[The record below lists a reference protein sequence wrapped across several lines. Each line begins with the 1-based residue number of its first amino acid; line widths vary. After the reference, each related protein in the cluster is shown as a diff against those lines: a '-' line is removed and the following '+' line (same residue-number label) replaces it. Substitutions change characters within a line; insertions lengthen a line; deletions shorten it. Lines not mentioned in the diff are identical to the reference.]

1 METLSTTNKNNHLF
15 SNKQLLLLLL
25 PLIAE
30 QLLNSL
36 MGMADSMMVSTVGE
50 DALSAVSLV
59 DSINNLIVQAFSA
72 LATGG
77 VIICANFVGQKN
89 YKKANE
95 AASQLIGVA
104 LFISLGITILGI
116 IFRIPLLHLIFGS
129 VEEDVMQASFVYS
142 LITILSY
149 PAIALAG
156 AGSAIY
162 RAQGN
167 TRLPMNIAIF
177 ANMTNIALNAV
188 FIYVLKMGVAGAAL
202 ATLISRVIYAG
213 VLLFRLRDNSG
224 KQLLY
229 VRDYHKIRPDK
240 EKIKAILSMGIP
252 NGIENG
258 MFQFGKLAI
267 QSSVALCGTTAIAAQ
282 AMTNI
287 FENVNGVAGVGV
299 GLGLM
304 TVVGQCMGAGRI
316 DEAKYYIKKLT
327 GWAFIAVLLSCLF
340 AYGISRPVTTLAGM
354 SEESAAL
361 CVYMLGWVTIVKPLF
376 WPFSFT
382 PAYGLRAAGDVKFS
396 MILSTCSMWLCR
408 VSLATFLIR
417 VVGMGPMGVWIG
429 MFSDW
434 GIRGI
439 FFTIRFLSG
448 KWANHKVV

>member
-1 METLSTTNKNNHLF
+1 MDKTISSKNNHLF
-15 SNKQLLLLLL
+15 TNKQLLLLLL

-50 DALSAVSLV
+50 EALSAVSLV
-59 DSINNLIVQAFSA
+59 DSINNLIVQAFNA

-77 VIICANFVGQKN
+77 VIICANYVGQKN
-89 YKKANE
+89 MKKAND
-95 AASQLIGVA
+95 AASQLLGVA
-104 LFISLGITILGI
+104 LALSLFITVLGIV
-116 IFRIPLLHLIFGS
+116 FKAPLLHLIFGS
-129 VEEDVMQASFVYS
+129 IEESVMTASYTYF

-167 TRLPMNIAIF
+167 TRLPMNVAIF
-177 ANMTNIALNAV
+177 ANMTNIVLNAV
-188 FIYVLKMGVAGAAL
+188 FIYVFNMGVAGAAL
-202 ATLISRVIYAG
+202 ATLISRLIYAL
-213 VLLFRLRDNSG
+213 VLLYKLRN
-224 KQLLY
+224 KNQMLY

-240 EKIKAILSMGIP
+240 DKIKSILSMGIP

-267 QSSVALCGTTAIAAQ
+267 QSSVAICGTTAIAAQ

-316 DEAKYYIKKLT
+316 DEARYYIKKLT

-340 AYGISRPVTTLAGM
+340 AYAIARPVTTLAGM
-354 SEESAAL
+354 SAESASL
-361 CVYMLGWVTIVKPLF
+361 CVYMLGWITIVKPVL

-396 MILSTCSMWLCR
+396 MILSTLSMWLCR

-439 FFTIRFLSG
+439 FFTIRFFSG
-448 KWANHKVV
+448 KWEGHKVV